1 MNKSKNGKAYN
12 HNIGMERLV
21 SLVERLRD
29 PISGCPWDIEQDN
42 KSIAHYCIEEA
53 HELQHAISLN
63 KKDAI
68 KSELGDLLFQIAFHC
83 HIAEKD
89 YGFTF
94 DDVVQ
99 DICDKMIFRHPH
111 VFDKE
116 KQNGSSISK
125 KEVKDNWE
133 KIKSLEKNSTKDPE
147 KFFED
152 VPLSLPALAHAAKV
166 QKKASQL
173 NFDWTNSSEVL
184 SKINEEVTELWHAC
198 KTNKKIDIEE
208 EFGDVLFSIVNLGR
222 KLDVDPEKSLGV
234 SIKKFKK
241 RIRESIKLIKAEK
254 VSDKHLTDKKL
265 HEIWEHAK
273 DLLKKND
280 I

>member
-1 MNKSKNGKAYN
+1 MDKSKNGKVYN
-12 HNIGMERLV
+12 RNIGIERLE

-111 VFDKE
+111 VFNKE
-116 KQNGSSISK
+116 KRDGSSIST
-125 KEVKDNWE
+125 KEVK
-133 KIKSLEKNSTKDPE
+133 
-147 KFFED
+147 
-152 VPLSLPALAHAAKV
+152 
-166 QKKASQL
+166 
-173 NFDWTNSSEVL
+173 
-184 SKINEEVTELWHAC
+184 ELWYAC
-198 KTNKKIDIEE
+198 ETDKKIDIEE

-273 DLLKKND
+273 HLLKKND

>member
-1 MNKSKNGKAYN
+1 MDKSKDDKVYDR
-12 HNIGMERLV
+12 NIGIQRLE

-53 HELQHAISLN
+53 HELQHAISLD
-63 KKDAI
+63 KKHAI

-83 HIAEKD
+83 DIAQRD

-99 DICDKMIFRHPH
+99 DVCDKMIFRHPH
-111 VFDKE
+111 VFKTE
-116 KQNGSSISK
+116 KREERSISS

-133 KIKSLEKNSTKDPE
+133 KIKSLEKNNTQDAE
-147 KFFED
+147 RFFED
-152 VPLSLPALAHAAKV
+152 VPLSLPALTHATKV

-173 NFDWTNSSEVL
+173 NFDWTNSAEVL

-198 KTNKKIDIEE
+198 ETNNKICIEE
-208 EFGDVLFSIVNLGR
+208 EFGDILFSIVNLGR

-241 RIRESIKLIKAEK
+241 RIIQSINLIKAEK
-254 VSDKHLTDKKL
+254 ISDKHLTDKKL
-265 HEIWEHAK
+265 NEIWEHAK
-273 DLLKKND
+273 DLLNKND

>member
-1 MNKSKNGKAYN
+1 MDKSKNDKVYDR
-12 HNIGMERLV
+12 NIGMQRLE
-21 SLVERLRD
+21 SLVKRLRD

-53 HELQHAISLN
+53 HELQHAISLD
-63 KKDAI
+63 KKNAI

-83 HIAEKD
+83 DIAQRD

-99 DICDKMIFRHPH
+99 DVCDKMIFRHPH
-111 VFDKE
+111 VFNKKKRD
-116 KQNGSSISK
+116 GGTIST
-125 KEVKDNWE
+125 KEVQDNWE
-133 KIKSLEKNSTKDPE
+133 KIKSLEKNNTKDPE
-147 KFFED
+147 RFFED
-152 VPLSLPALAHAAKV
+152 VPLSLPALSHATKV

-173 NFDWTNSSEVL
+173 NFDWTNPLEIL
-184 SKINEEVTELWHAC
+184 SKINEEVKELWHAC
-198 KTNKKIDIEE
+198 ETKKKISIEE

-241 RIRESIKLIKAEK
+241 RISESIKLIKVEK
-254 VSDKHLTDKKL
+254 VSEKQLTDKKL

-273 DLLKKND
+273 EALKKND
-280 I
+280 L

>member
-1 MNKSKNGKAYN
+1 MDKSKDDKVYDR
-12 HNIGMERLV
+12 NIGIQRLE

-53 HELQHAISLN
+53 HELQHAISLDN
-63 KKDAI
+63 KNAI

-83 HIAEKD
+83 DIAQKD

-99 DICDKMIFRHPH
+99 DVCDKMIFRHPH
-111 VFDKE
+111 VFKTE
-116 KQNGSSISK
+116 KREERSISS

-133 KIKSLEKNSTKDPE
+133 KIKSLEKNNTQDAE
-147 KFFED
+147 RFFED
-152 VPLSLPALAHAAKV
+152 VPLSLPALTHATKV

-173 NFDWTNSSEVL
+173 NFDWTNSAEVL
-184 SKINEEVTELWHAC
+184 SKINEEVRELWHAC
-198 KTNKKIDIEE
+198 ETNNKICIEE
-208 EFGDVLFSIVNLGR
+208 EFGDILFSIVNLGR

-241 RIRESIKLIKAEK
+241 RIIQSIKLIKAEK
-254 VSDKHLTDKKL
+254 ISDKHLTDKKL
-265 HEIWEHAK
+265 NEIWEHAK
-273 DLLKKND
+273 DLLNKND

>member
-1 MNKSKNGKAYN
+1 MDKSKDDKVYDR
-12 HNIGMERLV
+12 NIGIQRLE

-53 HELQHAISLN
+53 HELQHAISLD
-63 KKDAI
+63 KKNAI

-83 HIAEKD
+83 DIAQRD

-99 DICDKMIFRHPH
+99 DVCDKMIFRHPH
-111 VFDKE
+111 VFKTE
-116 KQNGSSISK
+116 KREERSISS

-133 KIKSLEKNSTKDPE
+133 KIKSLEKNNTQDAE
-147 KFFED
+147 RFFED
-152 VPLSLPALAHAAKV
+152 VPLSLPALSHATKV

-173 NFDWTNSSEVL
+173 NFDWTNSAEVL
-184 SKINEEVTELWHAC
+184 SKINEEVKELCHAC
-198 KTNKKIDIEE
+198 ETNDKICIEE
-208 EFGDVLFSIVNLGR
+208 EFGDILFSIVNLGR

-241 RIRESIKLIKAEK
+241 RIIQSINLIKAEK
-254 VSDKHLTDKKL
+254 ISDKHLTDKKL
-265 HEIWEHAK
+265 NEIWEHAK
-273 DLLKKND
+273 DLLNKND

>member
-1 MNKSKNGKAYN
+1 MNKSKNDKVYN
-12 HNIGMERLV
+12 RNIGMERLE
-21 SLVERLRD
+21 SLVEKLRD

-42 KSIAHYCIEEA
+42 RSIAHYCIEEA
-53 HELQHAISLN
+53 HELQQAISLN

-83 HIAEKD
+83 EIAEKD

-99 DICDKMIFRHPH
+99 DVCDKMIFRHPH
-111 VFDKE
+111 VFNEE
-116 KQNGSSISK
+116 KRKGRSISI

-133 KIKSLEKNSTKDPE
+133 KIKSLEKKNTQDAE
-147 KFFED
+147 RFFED
-152 VPLSLPALAHAAKV
+152 VPLSLPALAHATKV

-173 NFDWTNSSEVL
+173 NFDWTNSAEIL
-184 SKINEEVTELWHAC
+184 SKINEEVKELWHAFE
-198 KTNKKIDIEE
+198 TNNKICIEE
-208 EFGDVLFSIVNLGR
+208 EFGDILFSIVNLGR

-241 RIRESIKLIKAEK
+241 RISESIKLIKAEK
-254 VSDKHLTDKKL
+254 LSDKHLTDKKL

>member
-1 MNKSKNGKAYN
+1 MDKSKNDKVYDR
-12 HNIGMERLV
+12 NIGIQRLE

-53 HELQHAISLN
+53 HELQHAISLD
-63 KKDAI
+63 KKNAI

-83 HIAEKD
+83 DIAQRD

-99 DICDKMIFRHPH
+99 DVCDKMIFRHPH
-111 VFDKE
+111 VFNTE
-116 KQNGSSISK
+116 KQEGRSIST

-133 KIKSLEKNSTKDPE
+133 KIKSLEKNNSQDAE
-147 KFFED
+147 RFFED
-152 VPLSLPALAHAAKV
+152 VPLSLPALTHATKV

-173 NFDWTNSSEVL
+173 NFDWTNSAEVL
-184 SKINEEVTELWHAC
+184 SKINEEVKELWHAC
-198 KTNKKIDIEE
+198 ETNNKICIEE
-208 EFGDVLFSIVNLGR
+208 EFGDILFSIVNLGR

-241 RIRESIKLIKAEK
+241 RISQSIKIIKAEK
-254 VSDKHLTDKKL
+254 ISDKHLTDKKL
-265 HEIWEHAK
+265 NEIWEHAK
-273 DLLKKND
+273 DLLNKND